1 MNLGTKNKL
10 IHNVVRF
17 QDSINSPGAYSENFY
32 TFYNIISTLLSND
45 GYKTI
50 LNPSTGNNGFN
61 LLCTKIKPPEK
72 IGVSVKLHNH
82 KIDSAQILE
91 RISVAYNFPYNR
103 MIIFGTEGFTSE
115 CYSLIKQ
122 FEPINVEL
130 LNLDDIKNWVS
141 RIEVETNLDNL
152 EYENI
157 IKIVSKTFI
166 GRIASDPNFLLN
178 LDWREVEKTI
188 AEIFEG
194 LAFKVKLT
202 PPSKDGG
209 KDLILEMTK
218 DGAPIT
224 YIVEI
229 KHWRSDQ
236 KVGQKYV
243 KDLVQVVCNEKREKG
258 LLLSTF
264 GFTEN
269 AFIGLTEFE
278 KTKVR
283 LGDKE
288 KIISL
293 AKTYLKVKSGI
304 WTPLQN
310 LQELL
315 IENTN

>member
-1 MNLGTKNKL
+1 MNLGTKNEL
-10 IHNVVRF
+10 IKNVVKF
-17 QDSINSPGAYSENFY
+17 EDSIKSLKVNNESFF
-32 TFYNIISTLLSND
+32 TFYSIISTLLSND
-45 GYKTI
+45 GYQTI
-50 LNPSTGNNGFN
+50 LTPSTGNNGLD
-61 LLCTKIKPPEK
+61 LLCTKIKPAER
-72 IGVSVKLHNH
+72 IGVSVKLHKH
-82 KIDSAQILE
+82 KIESSEVLE

-103 MIIFGTEGFTSE
+103 MIIFGNEGFTSE
-115 CYSLIKQ
+115 SYSLIKQ
-122 FEPINVEL
+122 YEPINVEL

-141 RIEVETNLDNL
+141 RIEVETILEKL

-157 IKIVSKTFI
+157 IRVVSKTFI
-166 GRIASDPNFLLN
+166 ERIAADPNFLLK
-178 LDWREVEKTI
+178 LEWRDVEKTI

-202 PPSKDGG
+202 PPGKDGG

-229 KHWRSDQ
+229 KHWRSMQ

-243 KDLVQVVCNEKREKG
+243 KDFVEVVCNEKREKG
-258 LLLSTF
+258 LFISTY

-269 AFIGLTEFE
+269 AFAGLTEFE
-278 KTKVR
+278 RTKVR
-283 LGDKE
+283 FGNQE
-288 KIISL
+288 KIVSL
-293 AKTYLKVKSGI
+293 SKTYLKVKSGI
-304 WTPLQN
+304 WTPLQD